1 MAGGYLIGQHNF
13 LDNQLKLHA
22 GFKIPSS
29 LTPNAQKELSVHLIG
44 IYGFISHVFSVVAGA
59 EI

>member
-13 LDNQLKLHA
+13 LDNQLKLQA
-22 GFKIPSS
+22 DFKIPSS
-29 LTPNAQKELSVHLIG
+29 FPNAQKELSAHLTG
-44 IYGFISHVFSVVAGA
+44 IYSFISRFFSVVAGA